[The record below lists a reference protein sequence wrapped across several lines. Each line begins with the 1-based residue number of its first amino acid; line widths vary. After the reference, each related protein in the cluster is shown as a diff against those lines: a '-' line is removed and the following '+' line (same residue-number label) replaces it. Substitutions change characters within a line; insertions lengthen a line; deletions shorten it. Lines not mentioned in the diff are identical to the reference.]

1 MKSYKESNKEIKVD
15 KALKQQTIQKMIS
28 SVPSRSIVWK
38 KMGMYAGM
46 AAVLLLL
53 LTGGTHW
60 MQELDRNEEK
70 GTLQS
75 VGADQL
81 SLDAYIVPLDDQN
94 AKTSGAM
101 DYDGLW
107 KTMTAKEQHY
117 YEQMFPALRE
127 LWIPDGYH
135 ISSREFQMFYGENE
149 IGYLDIHVG
158 MRMSHEED
166 GMVDLWI
173 QDDRI
178 PQCIVLNDK
187 GKNYMDYQLLIYADA
202 ANQSYTAIAYKDG
215 YRYEISS
222 WKISQDAF
230 YQLVKSI
237 LI

>member
-15 KALKQQTIQKMIS
+15 DLLKQQTIQKMIS

-38 KMGMYAGM
+38 KMWMYAGM

-60 MQELDRNEEK
+60 MQELDRKEEK

-107 KTMTAKEQHY
+107 KTMTAKEQRY
-117 YEQMFPALRE
+117 YEQRFPALKK
-127 LWIPDGYH
+127 LSIPEGYR
-135 ISSREFQMFYGENE
+135 ISASEFQMFYDNNE
-149 IGYLDIHVG
+149 SGYPDIHMG
-158 MRMSHEED
+158 MTTENGDD

-187 GKNYMDYQLLIYADA
+187 GKNYLDYQLLIYADA
-202 ANQSYTAIAYKDG
+202 ANQSYTAVAYKDG